1 MNRQERKTLEKQ
13 AQIAKLRAV
22 SAGKRNLPPT
32 PNQPPQTLEGS
43 LDNAITNRNMIV
55 ARTEELRKELKAN
68 EDEISR
74 LKGVIQGLRLALEI
88 RDEGANQQG
97 IRALPPPLSPQLK
110 AGADASPSEGDSDS
124 EEDSDEGSEGNPEN
138 GTPV

>member
-13 AQIAKLRAV
+13 AQMAKLRAV
-22 SAGKRNLPPT
+22 SMGKRNLPPT
-32 PNQPPQTLEGS
+32 PNQPPQSLEGS

-88 RDEGANQQG
+88 RDAGAQQQG
-97 IRALPPPLSPQLK
+97 IRAVPPPLPPQLK
-110 AGADASPSEGDSDS
+110 VGASEGDPDS
-124 EEDSDEGSEGNPEN
+124 EEDPDEGPEGNPEN

>member
-1 MNRQERKTLEKQ
+1 M
-13 AQIAKLRAV
+13 V
-22 SAGKRNLPPT
+22 
-32 PNQPPQTLEGS
+32 
-43 LDNAITNRNMIV
+43 V

-88 RDEGANQQG
+88 RDAGAQQQG
-97 IRALPPPLSPQLK
+97 IRAVPPPLPPQLK

>member
-1 MNRQERKTLEKQ
+1 
-13 AQIAKLRAV
+13 
-22 SAGKRNLPPT
+22 
-32 PNQPPQTLEGS
+32 
-43 LDNAITNRNMIV
+43 MIV

-88 RDEGANQQG
+88 RDAGAQQQG
-97 IRALPPPLSPQLK
+97 IRAVPPPLPPPLPPQLK
-110 AGADASPSEGDSDS
+110 VGEGDPDS
-124 EEDSDEGSEGNPEN
+124 EEDLDEGSEGNPEN

>member
-1 MNRQERKTLEKQ
+1 M
-13 AQIAKLRAV
+13 
-22 SAGKRNLPPT
+22 GKRNLPPT
-32 PNQPPQTLEGS
+32 PNQPPQSLEGS

-88 RDEGANQQG
+88 RDAGAQQQG
-97 IRALPPPLSPQLK
+97 IRAVPPPLPPQLK
-110 AGADASPSEGDSDS
+110 VGASEGDPDS
-124 EEDSDEGSEGNPEN
+124 EEDPDEGPEGNPEN

>member
-13 AQIAKLRAV
+13 AQMAKLRAV
-22 SAGKRNLPPT
+22 SMGKRNLPPT
-32 PNQPPQTLEGS
+32 PNQPPQSLEGS

-88 RDEGANQQG
+88 RDAGAQQQG
-97 IRALPPPLSPQLK
+97 IRAVPPPLPPQLK
-110 AGADASPSEGDSDS
+110 VGEGDPDS
-124 EEDSDEGSEGNPEN
+124 EEDLDEGSEGNPEN